1 MQLGPVVARLNA
13 LSDFS
18 GRVFLEADDA
28 QAVQR
33 VQQIVPTGK
42 SGAVVFSP
50 RETAEKSERI
60 GGVQQRVTLRF
71 MVLICARYAGEAMA
85 GYAGLDAIVATTR
98 AQLLGWI
105 PATGYRELHLQSGSL
120 LYTSPGLL
128 IWGDTF
134 ETFYY
139 IEA

>member
-1 MQLGPVVARLNA
+1 MQLSPVIARLNA
-13 LSDFS
+13 VSDFA

-28 QAVQR
+28 QAIQR

-42 SGAVVFSP
+42 SGAVVFGP
-50 RETAEKSERI
+50 RETADRSERV

-85 GYAGLDAIVATTR
+85 AYAGLDALLATAR
-98 AQLLGWI
+98 AQLLGWV
-105 PATGYRELHLQSGSL
+105 PATGYRELHLQGGSL